1 MGTSDTYADLLGAIH
16 LDPWGDQAACI
27 GKAHILEDPERE
39 TEAKTLCL
47 GNPLHG
53 IPSCPVIDDC
63 NDWVMPLRRND
74 PGGVRAGLTQRERR
88 AARRRQAKPVA
99 VTVTEK
105 WCPTCKATRPAE
117 AFNRNRSHTSGLA
130 TECRVCA
137 NARRI
142 ARQDERA
149 AG

>member
-1 MGTSDTYADLLGAIH
+1 MNGIYADLLGAIH

-27 GKAHILEDPERE
+27 GKAAVLEDPERV

-47 GNPLHG
+47 GNRLTGRPR
-53 IPSCPVIDDC
+53 CPVIDDC
-63 NDWVMPLRRND
+63 NAWVMPLNRND
-74 PGGVRAGLTQRERR
+74 PGGVRAGKTEDERR
-88 AARRRQAKPVA
+88 SERRRQAQPTV

-105 WCPTCKATRPAE
+105 WCPTCEDTKPAE
-117 AFNRNRSHTSGLA
+117 AFNRNRSHTSGLG

-137 NARRI
+137 YARYATR
-142 ARQDERA
+142 RTERA